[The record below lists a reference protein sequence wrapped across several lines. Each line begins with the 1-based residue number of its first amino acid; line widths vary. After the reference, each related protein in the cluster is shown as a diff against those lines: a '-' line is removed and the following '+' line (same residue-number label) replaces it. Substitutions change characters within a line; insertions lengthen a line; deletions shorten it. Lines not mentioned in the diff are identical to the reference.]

1 MFSYFNMCIYMCI
14 IIMPYC
20 GTRNIVP
27 IYQVFHLLNLLLLS
41 FTSQSFSIPNTVN
54 TGFSVLHVERTEGNS

>member
-1 MFSYFNMCIYMCI
+1 
-14 IIMPYC
+14 MPYC